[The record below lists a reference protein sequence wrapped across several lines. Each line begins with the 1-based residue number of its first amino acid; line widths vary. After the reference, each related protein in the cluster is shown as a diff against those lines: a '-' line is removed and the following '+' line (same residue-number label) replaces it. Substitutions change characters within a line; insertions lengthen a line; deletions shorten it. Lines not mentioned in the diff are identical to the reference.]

1 MRDPLRRLDLAFVAF
16 FRRVEA
22 GAKPGYPR
30 FRSARRY
37 DSLTWASGFGV
48 RACRLALQGI
58 GHVKVKWHRPLP
70 ASAMVRTV
78 TVRRVA
84 GRWFACFSLKVSRS
98 SQVAAA
104 GKPAVGLDLGVLHFA
119 TLSTGE
125 QVPGPRA
132 YRAAIRT
139 LRVAQRRLCRRR
151 KGSHRRRKAA
161 LLLARHH
168 ERMATLSPLQELFLQ
183 LKAAREAKG
192 LSLADLTELTGMD
205 RSALSKL
212 ETGQRAN
219 PTVETLVRYAEAVGK
234 RLVVSLTDV

>member
-1 MRDPLRRLDLAFVAF
+1 TLVRHINAVTTTALPHFLS
-16 FRRVEA
+16 
-22 GAKPGYPR
+22 P
-30 FRSARRY
+30 RRY

-132 YRAAIRT
+132 YRAPMRT
-139 LRVAQRRLCRRR
+139 LRVAQRRL
-151 KGSHRRRKAA
+151 
-161 LLLARHH
+161 
-168 ERMATLSPLQELFLQ
+168 
-183 LKAAREAKG
+183 
-192 LSLADLTELTGMD
+192 
-205 RSALSKL
+205 
-212 ETGQRAN
+212 
-219 PTVETLVRYAEAVGK
+219 
-234 RLVVSLTDV
+234 